1 MLVDNKI
8 LPVLVIHD
16 QKKAIDLAKCLYDS
30 GIRNIEIALR
40 TDSAKK
46 SVDNIVNSQIPM
58 NVGVGT
64 ILTIDDLIFAK
75 QVGANFGLSPSA
87 DAPIIKKSIEL
98 DFSFIPGI
106 STPTDISLAIKY
118 GINKLKFFPAENLGG
133 MDYLNTINSPFK
145 HLNLKY
151 VALGGINQTNFTKY
165 IKSDNIIG
173 VGGSWIAE
181 EKLIKNN
188 NWNEISVRAKKF
200 LELSV

>member
-1 MLVDNKI
+1 MFVDNKI

-16 QKKAIDLAKCLYDS
+16 QKKAVDLVKCLYDS

-40 TDSAKK
+40 TDSSRK
-46 SVDNIVNSQIPM
+46 SIDKIINSPIPL
-58 NVGVGT
+58 NVGIGT

-98 DFSFIPGI
+98 DFNFIPGI

-151 VALGGINQTNFTKY
+151 VVLGGINQTNFIKY

>member
-16 QKKAIDLAKCLYDS
+16 QKKAIDLAKCLHDS

-58 NVGVGT
+58 NVGIGT

-98 DFSFIPGI
+98 DFNFIPGI
-106 STPTDISLAIKY
+106 STPTDISLVIKY

-151 VALGGINQTNFTKY
+151 VVLGGINQTNFIKY

-188 NWNEISVRAKKF
+188 NWNEISLRAKKF

>member
-151 VALGGINQTNFTKY
+151 VVLGGINQTNFIKY

>member
-58 NVGVGT
+58 NVGIGT
-64 ILTIDDLIFAK
+64 ILTVDDLIFAK

-87 DAPIIKKSIEL
+87 DVPIIKKSVEL
-98 DFSFIPGI
+98 DFNFIPGI
-106 STPTDISLAIKY
+106 ATPTDISLVIKY

-151 VALGGINQTNFTKY
+151 VVLGGINQTNFIKY

-181 EKLIKNN
+181 EKLINDN
-188 NWNEISVRAKKF
+188 NWNEISIRAKKF

>member
-8 LPVLVIHD
+8 LPVLVINDH
-16 QKKAIDLAKCLYDS
+16 KKAIDLAKCLYDS

-40 TDSAKK
+40 TDSSKK
-46 SVDNIVNSQIPM
+46 SVENIVNSQVPL

-75 QVGANFGLSPSA
+75 QVGANFGLSPST
-87 DAPIIKKSIEL
+87 DAQIMQKSIEL

-106 STPTDISLAIKY
+106 STPTDISMAIKY
-118 GINKLKFFPAENLGG
+118 GLNKLKFFPAENLGG

-151 VALGGINQTNFTKY
+151 VVLGGINQTNFKKYTKSENVVA
-165 IKSDNIIG
+165 I
-173 VGGSWIAE
+173 GGSWIAE
-181 EKLIKNN
+181 KILIDNSK
-188 NWNEISVRAKKF
+188 WNEISVRAKRF
-200 LELSV
+200 LELSI

>member
-40 TDSAKK
+40 TDSSKK
-46 SVDNIVNSQIPM
+46 SVDNIVNSQIPI
-58 NVGVGT
+58 NVGIGT

-98 DFSFIPGI
+98 DFNFIPGI
-106 STPTDISLAIKY
+106 STPTDISSVVKY
-118 GINKLKFFPAENLGG
+118 GINYLKFFPAENLGG

-145 HLNLKY
+145 HLDLKY
-151 VALGGINQTNFTKY
+151 VVLGGINQTNFKKY
-165 IKSDNIIG
+165 LKSDSVIAI
-173 VGGSWIAE
+173 GGSWNAE
-181 EKLIKNN
+181 QTLIETN
-188 NWNEISVRAKKF
+188 NWNEITNRSKKF